1 MHRRDRCQGI
11 GYDGLCLTGQ
21 RLASASC
28 YAKWLVLMDIP
39 FCQTLSSIAWH
50 CSRRGWLTSPLPV
63 NVYDVSDQDLY
74 EMAVSYPL
82 KWYHQG
88 LFVCVTAMI
97 FRVLHR
103 ELYHKCGSYL
113 NYVWPVHMRSPTF
126 FQNSIMGVGVFGRA
140 FFSKRK
146 LNLDVLSCN

>member
-1 MHRRDRCQGI
+1 MVFVWQD
-11 GYDGLCLTGQ
+11 
-21 RLASASC
+21 
-28 YAKWLVLMDIP
+28 
-39 FCQTLSSIAWH
+39 
-50 CSRRGWLTSPLPV
+50 RGWPQPRVTRNGWSSWTFRFVKRWAPLRGIAV
-63 NVYDVSDQDLY
+63 AGVGLLVHCLSTFMTFLIKISTDLY

-113 NYVWPVHMRSPTF
+113 NYVWPVYMRSPTF